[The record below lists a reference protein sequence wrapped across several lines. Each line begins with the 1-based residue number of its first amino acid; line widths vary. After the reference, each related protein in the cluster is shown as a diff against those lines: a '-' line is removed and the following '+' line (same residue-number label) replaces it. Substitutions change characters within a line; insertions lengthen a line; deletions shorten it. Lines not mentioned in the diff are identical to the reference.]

1 MKAKLNDGFEVQISE
16 SVANDWRFL
25 TVLRKIDKGE
35 SGLIVDAAE
44 LLLGG
49 EEEVERLAKHLEV
62 DGVTPVDTMVSAIT
76 ELMESVNELKNSEPS
91 PA

>member
-1 MKAKLNDGFEVQISE
+1 MKAFLADGYTVEIPE
-16 SVANDWRFL
+16 NIANDWQFL

-49 EEEVERLAKHLEV
+49 PAEVEKLAEHLKGE
-62 DGVTPVDTMVSAIT
+62 DGKTTVEAMVTAIT
-76 ELMESVNELKNSEPS
+76 ELMASVNATKN
-91 PA
+91 

>member
-1 MKAKLNDGFEVQISE
+1 MLAKLKDGYEVQISD
-16 SVANDWRFL
+16 SVVNDWNFL

-35 SGLIVDAAE
+35 SGMIVDAVE
-44 LLLGG
+44 ILLGG

-62 DGVTPVDTMVSAIT
+62 DGITHLDDMVSAIT
-76 ELMESVNELKNSEPS
+76 ELMESVNSLKNSEPS